1 MKHSLAIYFVL
12 GLALGLSLRPSSARA
27 QEVFEEEPDATRLD
41 VERLPPEAIEL
52 SRDMY
57 ERGFFFES
65 HLGVMAFL
73 GGAGR
78 YSTPGFYFEV
88 GLGYEFAPWLAFLVS
103 AEASIHQTD
112 APSPPDTTVFE
123 VVSFL
128 GSARFNFEINARHL
142 MYLQADVGI
151 DIVTSDVLLAYGLDD
166 SDNVGLVAG
175 GQLGWDFHLK
185 NPHGSIGLSSGA
197 RIYPNLKGP
206 TGEMPIGLVGSGYL
220 KYVF

>member
-1 MKHSLAIYFVL
+1 MTRTLAL
-12 GLALGLSLRPSSARA
+12 RLLLGLSLLTSSSALA

-52 SRDMY
+52 SREMY
-57 ERGFFFES
+57 ETGFFFES
-65 HLGVMAFL
+65 HFGVMAFL
-73 GGAGR
+73 GGVGR
-78 YSTPGFYFEV
+78 YATPGFYMEV
-88 GLGYEFAPWLAFLVS
+88 GMGYEFAPWFAFLLS

-128 GSARFNFEINARHL
+128 GSFRFNFDINARHL
-142 MYLQADVGI
+142 MYLQLDAGV

-166 SDNVGLVAG
+166 SDEVGFVGG

-185 NPHGSIGLSSGA
+185 NPHGSIGLASGA
-197 RIYPNLKGP
+197 RVYTNLRGQ
-206 TGEMPIGLVGSGYL
+206 TGEMPIGVVGSGYL